1 MERKLTLQNV
11 EETNAL
17 GRILGQYVQPGTII
31 VLSGDLGA
39 GKTQLAGAIACGL
52 GIEESVTSPTFAI
65 LKNYPS
71 GRIPLNHMD
80 LYRLDS
86 PEQLADIG
94 YLDLLAADEPSAIL
108 IEWGEMFDEVASR
121 ADLIMTINMADSGTD
136 VTARQITLKAQ
147 TDKGK
152 SLIAHV

>member
-1 MERKLTLQNV
+1 MEVKLELQNLDDTV
-11 EETNAL
+11 AL
-17 GRILGQYVQPGTII
+17 GQTLGRHIQAGTIV

-52 GIEESVTSPTFAI
+52 GIEDSVTSPTFSI

-80 LYRLDS
+80 LYRLES
-86 PEQLADIG
+86 PEQLGDIG
-94 YLDLLAADEPSAIL
+94 FLDLLAEDEPSAIL
-108 IEWGEMFDEVASR
+108 IEWGEMFDEVSSR
-121 ADLIMTINMADSGTD
+121 ADLIVTMRMID
-136 VTARQITLKAQ
+136 VNERQVILKAQ

-152 SLIAHV
+152 SLIEHV